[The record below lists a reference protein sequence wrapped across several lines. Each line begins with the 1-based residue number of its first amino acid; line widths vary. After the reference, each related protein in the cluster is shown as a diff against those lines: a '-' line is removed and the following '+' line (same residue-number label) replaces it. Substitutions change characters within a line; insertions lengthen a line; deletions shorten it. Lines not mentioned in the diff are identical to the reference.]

1 MKIRIGTRKSKL
13 ALIQSEMAANAIKA
27 AFPGAETELVH
38 ITTKGDIV
46 LDKPLEK
53 IGGKGVFIDG
63 IEHAMLADEIDIAV
77 HSAKD
82 LPLELAAGTCICA
95 VLPRADA
102 HDVLVT
108 RKGEALPEKPIVGT
122 SSTRRAAGVLKLL
135 KNAVTADIRG
145 NVDTRLQKLADGQYD
160 AIVLAAAG
168 LSRLGA
174 FPDKR
179 FGFEYIS
186 CETLVPAPCQGII
199 AVQSRV
205 GEIAEM
211 LHEISDCDTFM
222 CFETERRVLEL
233 MNAGCSSPAGA
244 VSHIEGGEITLTVTK
259 DQRKILTDSAPVT
272 ERFALAE
279 RLVNA
284 LWQDMCTS

>member
-13 ALIQSEMAANAIKA
+13 ALIQSEMAANTIKA
-27 AFPGAETELVH
+27 AFPDVETELVH
-38 ITTKGDIV
+38 ITTKGDVV

-63 IEHAMLADEIDIAV
+63 IERAMLAGEIDIAV

-82 LPLELAAGTCICA
+82 LPLELAAETRICA

-108 RKGEALPEKPIVGT
+108 IKGKTLPENPVVGT
-122 SSTRRAAGVLKLL
+122 SSTRRAAGVRKLFPG
-135 KNAVTADIRG
+135 AVTADIRG
-145 NVDTRLQKLADGQYD
+145 NVDTRLNKLADRQYD

-174 FPDKR
+174 LSDER
-179 FGFEYIS
+179 FSFTPIDYG
-186 CETLVPAPCQGII
+186 TLVPAPCQGII

-205 GEIAEM
+205 GEIADK
-211 LHEISDCDTFM
+211 LRGISDRDTYF
-222 CFETERRVLEL
+222 CFETERKVLEL
-233 MNAGCSSPAGA
+233 LNAGCSSPAGA
-244 VSHIEGGEITLTVTK
+244 VSHIAGDTLTLTVTK
-259 DQRKILTDSAPVT
+259 DQQDLLTESAPVG
-272 ERFALAE
+272 ECFALAE
-279 RLVNA
+279 RLVGA
-284 LWQDMCTS
+284 L

>member
-1 MKIRIGTRKSKL
+1 MKIRIGTRRSKL
-13 ALIQSEMAANAIKA
+13 ALIQAELVANAIRA
-27 AFPGAETELVH
+27 AIPDIETELVH

-63 IEHAMLADEIDIAV
+63 IECMMLAGEIDIAV

-95 VLPRADA
+95 VLPRADV

-108 RKGEALPEKPIVGT
+108 RGGEELPEDPVIGT
-122 SSTRRAAGVLKLL
+122 SSTRRIAGVRKLL
-135 KNAVTADIRG
+135 TGAVTADIRG
-145 NVDTRLQKLADGQYD
+145 NVDTRLQKLYDGQYNG
-160 AIVLAAAG
+160 IVLAAAG

-174 FPDKR
+174 FSDER
-179 FGFEYIS
+179 FNFSEIPFS
-186 CETLVPAPCQGII
+186 VLVPAPCQGII

-205 GEIAEM
+205 GETAE
-211 LHEISDCDTFM
+211 LLRKINDADTYM
-222 CFETERRVLEL
+222 CFGTERKVLEL
-233 MNAGCSSPAGA
+233 LNAGCSSPAGA
-244 VSHIEGGEITLTVTK
+244 VSYIEAGVMTLTVTK
-259 DQRKILTDSAPVT
+259 DQQKLLTGSAPVS
-272 ERFALAE
+272 ERFSLAE

-284 LWQDMCTS
+284 L